1 MESRRKKPMK
11 RMETRTITLTPELV
25 IRVNEE
31 ARKNE
36 RTVSQE
42 IRYQLEKTYK
52 QGEGKKITA

>member
-1 MESRRKKPMK
+1 MK
-11 RMETRTITLTPELV
+11 RMETRTITLTPGLV

>member
-1 MESRRKKPMK
+1 MK

-52 QGEGKKITA
+52 QGGEGKKITA